1 MLGQHSQEKLCLG
14 NLDRCEEYMT
24 SMDEE
29 ILLLPVINLREE
41 SFESHQ
47 LIWLDDDTS
56 SICTGKL
63 RSIIDQS
70 RIFNN
75 IDECMQHLKTT
86 ENRVKFLVSSEKFS
100 EKIVPLVHNYQHLR
114 SIFIRC
120 HNEKEN
126 EQMPLKY
133 EKVIGCYGTVKN
145 LLTAL
150 IKNIQDFRRHC
161 SSEEHIFE
169 IPHKVDQTTD
179 ETISWWSQFI
189 DFLAR
194 VVQYPINC
202 KHRLVN
208 ALNTYYNGNV
218 DRMRII
224 QEFDETYTPE
234 TAIRWYTRQ
243 TFFFSLLNTAL
254 RQQNIPWIFLFGFSL
269 KDVYEQLKQK
279 HTEYLKQ
286 QNRVLKVYRG
296 QIISKKEVLQLKRNR
311 KCLVPTNAFLSTT
324 VSREIAKIFIQPTQ
338 PEDEFQSILFEIEL
352 SFEPTSQL
360 FGDISSLSTFQD
372 EEEFLFMAGSEFEVK
387 DKGVRFEESEQ
398 LWIIKLIESNY
409 IDKDRETVFL
419 HPSGVNLKREIR
431 KSLTFLNYTTED
443 NINLI
448 FTNLL
453 LLYPSESWLLAIRY
467 EYLAKCTPFSMK
479 SQSTLVYCNKALEH
493 WRNYL
498 HHSCQSWCELEIG
511 EVYRIIAIH
520 YLNNNNKILADENYT
535 LAITY
540 YNKAIENVLQNDDYM
555 EQMLFIKFDKTFR
568 KCASLYIDEKIDMTD
583 DVHEKMN
590 YRRIALT
597 YRQRELQMRKTFP
610 CLESDELTIICYNAI
625 GQLHEELLNY
635 NDAIKNYQEA
645 LELFMIH
652 PKPYYLWIINIA
664 ESLIRILMEEIG
676 DYDAALQYA
685 LLVHEY
691 KSLYWTSAIDE
702 FNDGQ
707 IDIAKTH
714 IKLSTIYEKLLKYE
728 LAYHNLLIASKLY
741 TSSNR
746 TYSYSEVKPVYTK
759 IEIFEQMLG
768 KKDK

>member
-1 MLGQHSQEKLCLG
+1 
-14 NLDRCEEYMT
+14 MT
-24 SMDEE
+24 SIDEE
-29 ILLLPVINLREE
+29 ILLPPIINLREE

-63 RSIIDQS
+63 RSIIAQS

-254 RQQNIPWIFLFGFSL
+254 RQQNIPWIFLFGFFL

-296 QIISKKEVLQLKRNR
+296 QIISQKEVLQLKRNR

-398 LWIIKLIESNY
+398 LWIIKLIEN
-409 IDKDRETVFL
+409 
-419 HPSGVNLKREIR
+419 
-431 KSLTFLNYTTED
+431 
-443 NINLI
+443 
-448 FTNLL
+448 
-453 LLYPSESWLLAIRY
+453 
-467 EYLAKCTPFSMK
+467 
-479 SQSTLVYCNKALEH
+479 
-493 WRNYL
+493 
-498 HHSCQSWCELEIG
+498 
-511 EVYRIIAIH
+511 
-520 YLNNNNKILADENYT
+520 
-535 LAITY
+535 
-540 YNKAIENVLQNDDYM
+540 
-555 EQMLFIKFDKTFR
+555 
-568 KCASLYIDEKIDMTD
+568 EKIDMTD

-597 YRQRELQMRKTFP
+597 YRQRELQMRKTFS

-625 GQLHEELLNY
+625 GQFHEQLLNY

-664 ESLIRILMEEIG
+664 ESLVRILMEEIG

-691 KSLYWTSAIDE
+691 QSLYWTSAIDE